1 MSKETEQLDQQN
13 IDIMGMSDD
22 ELSQFD
28 VNKFLANADTSNGE
42 LENGNPVE
50 EPETP
55 EDPTNTDNPTEPEPE
70 TGAVPTEPVD
80 GEGDDPDEVT
90 DPAKKPEAKP
100 QPKQAKAD
108 PTKKDTPAEP
118 DPVSQDVP
126 DYKAFYDT
134 ILGKPI
140 KANGK
145 DLTLSTPEDV
155 IQLIQMGANYHQKM
169 AALKPSR
176 RIAKMLE
183 QAKLMD
189 ETQVGFLIDLHN
201 KNPQAIAKLVQ
212 DSGIDLMEFDT
223 EQGKDYKSKHVAPS
237 DSDMAL
243 EETIQELAH
252 SDGFKE
258 VLHHVTSQWDV
269 TSQNQIAANPG
280 LLRILDAQ
288 KAAGHFDVIAAEVA
302 KERMLGRLDGVSD
315 IQAYAAAEQQLQA
328 QGKLAAPKAVPVVE
342 VKPKKANPEVAAA
355 KKAAAA
361 PRPAN
366 PANKSNEKVE
376 NLFSL
381 SDEDFAK
388 IDPTKFN

>member
-1 MSKETEQLDQQN
+1 MSKETEQLDPQN
-13 IDIMGMSDD
+13 VDIMSMSDD

-28 VNKFLANADTSNGE
+28 VTKFLANAETDNGE
-42 LENGNPVE
+42 PDAGNPEE
-50 EPETP
+50 EPDNQPDPAEVPATDP
-55 EDPTNTDNPTEPEPE
+55 ED
-70 TGAVPTEPVD
+70 
-80 GEGDDPDEVT
+80 GE
-90 DPAKKPEAKP
+90 
-100 QPKQAKAD
+100 Q
-108 PTKKDTPAEP
+108 PAEP
-118 DPVSQDVP
+118 DPEDPPAPEDAPAEQVTDKPQAKQKKAEPQKEEPAKTDPAPQDAP
-126 DYKAFYDT
+126 DYQAFYNS
-134 ILGKPI
+134 IIGAPI

-145 DLTLSTPEDV
+145 EITLSTPEDA

-176 RIAKMLE
+176 RITKMLE

-189 ETQVGFLIDLHN
+189 EDQIGFLIDLHN

-212 DSGIDLMEFDT
+212 DSGIDLMDFDA

-243 EETIQELAH
+243 EETIQDLSH

-258 VLHHVTSQWDV
+258 VLQHVTTQWDV
-269 TSQNQIAANPG
+269 ASQNQIAANPG

-288 KAAGHFDVIAAEVA
+288 KAAGHFDIIAAEVA
-302 KERMLGRLDGVSD
+302 KERMLGRLAGVSD

-328 QGKLAAPKAVPVVE
+328 QGKLAAPKKAPTPE
-342 VKPKKANPEVAAA
+342 VKAPKKADPAVAAA

-366 PANKSNEKVE
+366 PANKANEKVE

-381 SDEDFAK
+381 SDEEFAK